1 MRLNS
6 KVQRCK
12 SPFELLKIGL
22 YLLFSL
28 SASCSVKAQNFGLKI
43 LTVSDSSQ
51 ITSEVQMF
59 DSLFYQCIQD
69 YGKKDISSLFTAN
82 DSIVSKTHPITVLN
96 FITGIDIPLNF
107 VFPFKLV
114 KNQLLNDSISIYQL
128 DLGWM
133 QLALPLNRNQNKL
146 MRFESLNNF
155 GLRKFEFNNLVIYS
169 AEEVKRKDVSNAYS
183 KIVVA
188 SKEMGVNLEKFY
200 SQTFTMYSANSIAEA
215 YALVGGLQYAT
226 FFYPGSRY
234 GGMGD
239 PYNNVILSGIST
251 PIHVHEL
258 LHFLIDFPCNLFIN
272 EGLAS
277 YYGGIS
283 SGNYELNLKS
293 VLGVVAE
300 NNIHTFQ
307 GLHDLQISNATFNSV
322 RGLYVLSAYLLH
334 RVKKDFGLKEYQQ
347 FIRNCKT
354 DQEMINSLKALY
366 KLNSEQAVFN
376 CFFQISES
384 P

>member
-1 MRLNS
+1 M
-6 KVQRCK
+6 
-12 SPFELLKIGL
+12 KIVL

-28 SASCSVKAQNFGLKI
+28 GAACSVKAQNFGLRI

-51 ITSEVQMF
+51 ITSEMQLF

-82 DSIVSKTHPITVLN
+82 ASNVSKTHPITVLN
-96 FITGIDIPLNF
+96 FITGIDVPLNY

-114 KNQLLNDSISIYQL
+114 KSISVNDSISIIQL
-128 DLGWM
+128 DMGWM
-133 QLALPLNRNQNKL
+133 QLALPLNRNQKKL

-155 GLRKFEFNNLVIYS
+155 GLRKFEYKNLVIYS
-169 AEEVKRKDVSNAYS
+169 TEEVKRRDAVKAYS
-183 KIVVA
+183 RIVVA
-188 SKEMGVNLEKFY
+188 SKEIGVNLKKFNAKTY
-200 SQTFTMYSANSIAEA
+200 TMYSANSIAEA
-215 YALVGGLQYAT
+215 YAYVGGLQNAS

-258 LHFLIDFPCNLFIN
+258 LHFVIDFPCNLFIN

-283 SGNYELNLKS
+283 SGNYETNIKS
-293 VLGVVAE
+293 VLGIVAE
-300 NNIHTFQ
+300 NDIHTFQ
-307 GLHDLQISNATFNSV
+307 GLYNLQISNASFNSV
-322 RGLYVLSAYLLH
+322 RGLYVLSAYLLN
-334 RVKKDFGLKEYQQ
+334 RVKKDFGLKEYQL
-347 FIRNCKT
+347 FIRICKT

-376 CFFQISES
+376 YFFQIYES
-384 P
+384 G